1 MTKIQYVSGILKSII
16 NGTSIDEL
24 IKPAAPYIALCGNC
38 FNTTNKNA
46 TVPALKWLSENYE
59 TVFWIPGH
67 AEVSSAPVTRSLQ
80 SMYSIVQ
87 RENLQNIHI
96 GNRLSKGYDGF
107 HVIATSLPLPV
118 RQNTINMAHENKMPY
133 TVVDL
138 YKVQKADYYWII
150 QEIVQFHRFNL
161 TDTKLLVLTDGQ
173 LKIPKFTTNLLMNHS
188 NYMKNRKGLP
198 YFYSICGTSSLNHNT
213 YRDGIVSCCN
223 NNEASYSYGTEVF
236 KANWTIEMV

>member
-1 MTKIQYVSGILKSII
+1 
-16 NGTSIDEL
+16 
-24 IKPAAPYIALCGNC
+24 
-38 FNTTNKNA
+38 
-46 TVPALKWLSENYE
+46 
-59 TVFWIPGH
+59 
-67 AEVSSAPVTRSLQ
+67 
-80 SMYSIVQ
+80 
-87 RENLQNIHI
+87 
-96 GNRLSKGYDGF
+96 
-107 HVIATSLPLPV
+107 
-118 RQNTINMAHENKMPY
+118 MAHENKMPY